1 MSNRSSTGRP
11 LNQMIWANIS
21 CYVSVFLMYSIWN
34 NIRQFQIRHATYVSL
49 SLQSLIPWLMYSFI
63 CDPRRYFV
71 RLKLLFPFTFL
82 MSSYLQ
88 LGKLEFILAR
98 PFPRENKLSPQNPT
112 LSPTY
117 FPFPALKTY
126 NFYIRIQFLPRGNDF
141 HRRSI
146 YC

>member
-1 MSNRSSTGRP
+1 
-11 LNQMIWANIS
+11 
-21 CYVSVFLMYSIWN
+21 
-34 NIRQFQIRHATYVSL
+34 
-49 SLQSLIPWLMYSFI
+49 
-63 CDPRRYFV
+63 
-71 RLKLLFPFTFL
+71 

-126 NFYIRIQFLPRGNDF
+126 NFYIFNSCQEEMISTGVVYTARYRYKVYIVYKCRVIPVVSWYVKSSFYELRK
-141 HRRSI
+141 I
-146 YC
+146 AVILE

>member
-1 MSNRSSTGRP
+1 MPVP
-11 LNQMIWANIS
+11 LCKHN
-21 CYVSVFLMYSIWN
+21 F
-34 NIRQFQIRHATYVSL
+34 FQIRQATCIVSL
-49 SLQSLIPWLMYSFI
+49 SLQSSPIRPWLMYSFI

-126 NFYIRIQFLPRGNDF
+126 NFYILGIQFLPRGNDF
-141 HRRSI
+141 HRRI
-146 YC
+146 YRYVQQGHSGSLLICKIQFL